1 MSMSKKRK
9 FSISDEQEINDG
21 IAEIN
26 RNMMFNK
33 LANEYYKGINTEY
46 EIKSLK
52 TQYNESLLEINIL
65 KEGFK
70 KQHIELFNLKRLVK
84 KLVKKYDTLYD
95 NDKSKK
101 DLDYQEIKDLFN
113 ELYIEKKFN
122 EEICENRNIDKGMD
136 VKSENEDKYSS
147 LYIS

>member
-65 KEGFK
+65 KEG
-70 KQHIELFNLKRLVK
+70 
-84 KLVKKYDTLYD
+84 
-95 NDKSKK
+95 
-101 DLDYQEIKDLFN
+101 
-113 ELYIEKKFN
+113 
-122 EEICENRNIDKGMD
+122 
-136 VKSENEDKYSS
+136 
-147 LYIS
+147 